1 MGDEF
6 NAGKYGAVVALVYGV
21 ANAVASQTNT
31 DLTLSDATYVN
42 TLATMPKGG
51 SVVGISVQASTA
63 LTAGTCSFRAHKD
76 GTEFAQ
82 SGYPNPGLN
91 SVAGTTTE
99 SYATIRPGV
108 LTFSADEAIGVS
120 YTSDATFAPTNTND
134 FAAILWVQLDPN

>member
-6 NAGKYGAVVALVYGV
+6 NAGKYGGIVAFVFGV

-42 TLATMPKGG
+42 TLATMPKSG
-51 SVVGISVQASTA
+51 SVVGVSIAVSAAV
-63 LTAGTCSFRAHKD
+63 TAGSVNFRAHKD

-82 SGYPNPGLN
+82 SGYPAPELE
-91 SVAGTTTE
+91 SVTNDQKSFA
-99 SYATIRPGV
+99 SLRPGV
-108 LTFSADEAIGVS
+108 LTFDAGDALGVS
-120 YTSDATFAPTNTND
+120 YTSDATYAPTNTND